1 MASFVADAALSYT
14 SILAPVMLRRTM
26 SHMELLQLVGR
37 YFRLKRELVVS
48 MREKPANPARVERL
62 QADLSAARAEVFS
75 RRQVDEQ
82 SGDSL
87 PFLASAFIFQT
98 SQFEDGG

>member
-1 MASFVADAALSYT
+1 
-14 SILAPVMLRRTM
+14 
-26 SHMELLQLVGR
+26 MELLQLVGR
-37 YFRLKRELVVS
+37 YFRLKRELS
-48 MREKPANPARVERL
+48 ASLREKPANKARVERI

-87 PFLASAFIFQT
+87 PFLASAFLFQT
-98 SQFEDGG
+98 SQFEDGS